1 LNYASAV
8 LKKPDW
14 LFSLLIVAGTILAYA
29 PAWNGTPIWDD
40 EKHLTSPDLQ
50 SLTGLY
56 RIWMHPGTTPQY
68 YPVTYTAFW
77 IAHRLWGDATFGYH
91 LLNIVLHAFSAL
103 ILLRILRRL
112 EVPGAPLAAA
122 LFALHPVQVETVAW
136 MSELKN
142 TLSGLFCLGATLCYL
157 EFRFGAKRRE
167 ASYALSLM
175 LFVLAVLSKAVVA
188 TLPAALLVVLWW
200 RWRTL
205 SWKKDVVPLA
215 PFFAVGAGFGIFSA
229 WMERTNVGATGA
241 DFHFSFIERCLI
253 AGRAIWFYLGK
264 LVWPVPLIF
273 NYPRWQIRHDV
284 WWQYVFPLSVL
295 GLLAALWWQ
304 RKRYPTLLMVLLLFC
319 GTLFP
324 ALGFL
329 NVYPFR
335 YSFVADH
342 FQYLACIAPLTLV
355 AAGVTLAT
363 PKVQFAN
370 FCRMPA
376 LFGFLLSLTLA
387 VLTWQQA
394 HMYSDILTL
403 WRTTIDR
410 NAGSWM
416 AHTNLGAE
424 LDDQGRSDE
433 AMSEYQ
439 TALQINPNETM
450 ARNNL
455 GMSLAQRGR
464 VSEAIEDWQ
473 EVLRIDPG
481 HAEAHNN
488 LGNALAQTGRM
499 PEAFQ
504 HWEKSLQAKP
514 DFAEAHFNFAVALA
528 NSGRL
533 KEAIA
538 HFEQALRLRPND
550 ADAQRGLESAR
561 KQIQGNQQ

>member
-1 LNYASAV
+1 M
-8 LKKPDW
+8 KKRDL
-14 LFSLLIVAGTILAYA
+14 LFSLLIFTATILTYS

-77 IAHRLWGDATFGYH
+77 IAHRLWGDATPGYH
-91 LLNIVLHAFSAL
+91 LLNIFLHAFSAL
-103 ILLRILRRL
+103 VLLRILRRL
-112 EVPGAPLAAA
+112 VVPGAPLAAA

-142 TLSGLFCLGATLCYL
+142 TLSGLFCLGATFCYL
-157 EFRFGAKRRE
+157 QFRFSEKRRE
-167 ASYALSLM
+167 ASYALSLI
-175 LFVLAVLSKAVVA
+175 LFVFGVLSKAVVA

-200 RWRTL
+200 KWGTL

-215 PFFAVGAGFGIFSA
+215 PFFTVGAGFGILSA
-229 WMERTNVGATGA
+229 WMERTTAGATGA
-241 DFHFSFIERCLI
+241 DFQFSFIERCLI

-264 LVWPVPLIF
+264 LVWPAPLIF

-304 RKRYPTLLMVLLLFC
+304 RKRYPALLTVLLLFC

-363 PKVQFAN
+363 QKLQFAN

-410 NAGSWM
+410 NPGSWM

-433 AMSEYQ
+433 AMAEYQ

-455 GMSLAQRGR
+455 GMNLAQRGR

-473 EVLRIDPG
+473 EVLRIDPD

-488 LGNALAQTGRM
+488 LGNALAQTGRV

-504 HWEKSLQAKP
+504 HWEKSLRAKP

-533 KEAIA
+533 DEAIA
-538 HFEQALRLRPND
+538 HFEQVLRLRPDD
-550 ADAQRGLESAR
+550 ADARRALESAR
-561 KQIQGNQQ
+561 KQNGTK